1 MRPIPKY
8 VTIYH
13 RLANYAVQML
23 MEHKHW
29 TAEKAIAKAT
39 DQSRL
44 FQAYYNTL
52 KPAERADLARLVTA
66 KRKERRE
73 DWQVTRG

>member
-1 MRPIPKY
+1 MKAPY
-8 VTIYH
+8 QTIYH
-13 RLANYAVQML
+13 RLTDYAVQML
-23 MEHKHW
+23 IEHKHW

-52 KPAERADLARLVTA
+52 KAAERADLARLVSA
-66 KRKERRE
+66 RRKEQRE
-73 DWQVTRG
+73 DWQVGR